1 MKNGSTGSVTESSS
15 KILISACL
23 LGQPV
28 RYDGQ
33 SKYVDN
39 TILELWNGKDMLV
52 PVCPEVRGGLPVPR
66 PAGEIQ
72 GFADDVLNGRA
83 QVTTADKE
91 DITRYYLRG
100 AQHALSLCQQHGIRI
115 AILKENSPSCGSTNV
130 PDGSFSHKLIPG
142 EGVTAR
148 LLRQN
153 GIRVFSE
160 NEINEAKAYVDASTE
175 TNT

>member
-1 MKNGSTGSVTESSS
+1 MKNGSTGSVTEPLS

-39 TILELWNGKDMLV
+39 TVLELWRDEDMLV
-52 PVCPEVRGGLPVPR
+52 PVCPEVSGGLPVPR

-72 GFADDVLNGRA
+72 GVADDVLTGRA
-83 QVTTADKE
+83 LVTTADNE
-91 DITRYYLRG
+91 DVSHFYIRG
-100 AQHALSLCQQHGIRI
+100 AQHALNLCQQHNIHV

-130 PDGSFSHKLIPG
+130 SDGSFSKNYIPG

-153 GIRVFSE
+153 GILVFSE
-160 NEINEAKAYVDASTE
+160 NEINQAKAYVDASTE
-175 TNT
+175 KNT